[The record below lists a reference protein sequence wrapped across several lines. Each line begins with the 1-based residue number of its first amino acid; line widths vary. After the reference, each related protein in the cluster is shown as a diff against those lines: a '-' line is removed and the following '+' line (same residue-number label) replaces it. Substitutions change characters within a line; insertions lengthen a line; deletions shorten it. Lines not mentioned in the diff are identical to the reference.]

1 MSLSMVLGIPATTTL
16 RPRLLI
22 SCKIEEL
29 IFMERKEEGINYSF
43 YQAILNMVDDSP
55 LPNFPYLDTI
65 AYFVLLKF
73 VFYNSAH
80 AFHSSLF
87 SFISLQI
94 MINKIRKRNKAVDYR
109 ALLCINV
116 QMQLKPSSQFVKKH
130 VTSKIT
136 DAPF

>member
-1 MSLSMVLGIPATTTL
+1 
-16 RPRLLI
+16 
-22 SCKIEEL
+22 
-29 IFMERKEEGINYSF
+29 
-43 YQAILNMVDDSP
+43 MVDDSP

-73 VFYNSAH
+73 IFYNPAH

-109 ALLCINV
+109 ALSCINV

-130 VTSKIT
+130 ITSKIT